1 MKVVLASVAAADLY
15 AVAPGLQS
23 TVPVA
28 ASSAAFALP
37 NPAYA
42 APAAY
47 AQDEAHAVQYM
58 PYEYVSQAQP
68 MSAAEPTI
76 SSGLVALL
84 GAGVGLAAGYAF
96 TQYGR
101 SRTADETEDL
111 ESARMPRTR
120 APQ

>member
-1 MKVVLASVAAADLY
+1 MRAVLASVAAADFY

-23 TVPVA
+23 VVPATTSGVGYVV
-28 ASSAAFALP
+28 P
-37 NPAYA
+37 NAYG

-47 AQDEAHAVQYM
+47 AQDEAYAVQYM

-84 GAGVGLAAGYAF
+84 GAGVGLAAGSAF

-111 ESARMPRTR
+111 ESARMSRTR
-120 APQ
+120 AP